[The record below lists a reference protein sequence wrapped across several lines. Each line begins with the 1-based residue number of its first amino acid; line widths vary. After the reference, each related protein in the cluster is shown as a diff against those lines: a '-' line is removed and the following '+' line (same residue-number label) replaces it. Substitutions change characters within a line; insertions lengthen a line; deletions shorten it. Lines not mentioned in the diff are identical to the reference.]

1 MRGKNQIEFNPVT
14 EGKKDYCDCG
24 CDCGK
29 KICEECG
36 KPHRPENIKEDMKWH
51 VPKVWRQTSHR

>member
-1 MRGKNQIEFNPVT
+1 MRGKNQLEFNPVT

-29 KICEECG
+29 KIW
-36 KPHRPENIKEDMKWH
+36 KNVVNHIDQKTLK
-51 VPKVWRQTSHR
+51 KT